1 MFAIFV
7 DENPKEEHEE
17 SLARRKIKENMPSIK
32 NPLNLLEIK
41 TNQKIFVRS
50 RIDKGIS

>member
-17 SLARRKIKENMPSIK
+17 SLVSRKIKENMPPTK
-32 NPLNLLEIK
+32 KPLNLLKIE
-41 TNQKIFVRS
+41 TNKKIFV
-50 RIDKGIS
+50 